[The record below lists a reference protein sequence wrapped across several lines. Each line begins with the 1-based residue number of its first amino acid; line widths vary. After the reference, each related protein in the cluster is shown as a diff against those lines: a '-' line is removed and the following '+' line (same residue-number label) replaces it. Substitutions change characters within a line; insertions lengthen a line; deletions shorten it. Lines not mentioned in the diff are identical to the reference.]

1 MDTTPLDTSPD
12 TSLNVPVIANSEPA
26 KVTIYVWD
34 VPVRIIHWATVIAI
48 GVLTVTG
55 IYIANPFIE
64 TTGPATDQYLMG
76 TIRFIHIVA
85 AFVFTA
91 AVLFRL
97 YWAFMGGLYARWH
110 QFLPSTR
117 ARLRGLVRM
126 LGYYTF
132 LRKRP
137 PEVVG
142 HNALAGLTYLG
153 LYILFFV
160 QIATGFALLSLPDT
174 SGVWKAAFGWIILR
188 FGAQPVRLA
197 HDLLMFLFLAFVVHH
212 VYSALLIDIE
222 ERSGLVSSMITGY
235 KALAARHIA
244 DAADQVP
251 SRRRRRGR
259 SEQVGHE

>member
-1 MDTTPLDTSPD
+1 METPVDTPV
-12 TSLNVPVIANSEPA
+12 NVAASAETESA
-26 KVTIYVWD
+26 ARATIYVWD
-34 VPVRIIHWATVIAI
+34 VPVRIIHWTTVIAI
-48 GVLTVTG
+48 VVLTVTG
-55 IYIANPFIE
+55 IYIAYPFIG

-85 AFVFTA
+85 AFVFTT

-97 YWAFMGGLYARWH
+97 YWAFMGGVYARWH

-117 ARLRGLVRM
+117 ARLRGLLRM

-153 LYILFFV
+153 LYLLFFV

-174 SGVWKAAFGWIILR
+174 GGFWKAAFGWIILR
-188 FGAQPVRLA
+188 FGAQPVRLV
-197 HDLLMFLFLAFVVHH
+197 HDLLMYLFLAFVVHH
-212 VYSALLIDIE
+212 VYSAVLIDIE

-235 KALAARHIA
+235 KALTRQHIA

-251 SRRRRRGR
+251 SRRIRHSRRQKVR
-259 SEQVGHE
+259 HE

>member
-1 MDTTPLDTSPD
+1 METPVDTPV
-12 TSLNVPVIANSEPA
+12 NVAASAEPEA
-26 KVTIYVWD
+26 AARVTIYVWD
-34 VPVRIIHWATVIAI
+34 VPVRIIHWTTVIAI
-48 GVLTVTG
+48 VVLTVTG
-55 IYIANPFIE
+55 IYIAHPFIG

-85 AFVFTA
+85 AFVFTT

-142 HNALAGLTYLG
+142 HNALAGLTYFG
-153 LYILFFV
+153 LYLLFLV
-160 QIATGFALLSLPDT
+160 QIATGFALLSLPDQ
-174 SGVWKAAFGWIILR
+174 GGFWKAAFGWIILR
-188 FGAQPVRLA
+188 FGAQPVRLV
-197 HDLLMFLFLAFVVHH
+197 HDLLMYLFLAFVVHH
-212 VYSALLIDIE
+212 VYSALLIDVE

-235 KALAARHIA
+235 KALSARHIA

-259 SEQVGHE
+259 SEQVGHD